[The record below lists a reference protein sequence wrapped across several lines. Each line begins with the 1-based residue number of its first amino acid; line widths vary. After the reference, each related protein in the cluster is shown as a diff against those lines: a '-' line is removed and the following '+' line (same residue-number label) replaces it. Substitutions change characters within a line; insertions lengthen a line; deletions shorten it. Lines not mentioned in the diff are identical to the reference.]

1 MEEWKEISKVEGYLV
16 SNFGRIKSF
25 KTPGKE
31 IILKPCKHYKGYQIV
46 FLYGMETNLKTK
58 HTKCYIHRLV
68 AEAFIPNPEEK
79 PFVNH
84 IDCNKANNLLTNLE
98 WMTEAENTQWY
109 HKNKNLVDDGIPF

>member
-1 MEEWKEISKVEGYLV
+1 MEKEIFEGKYV
-16 SNFGRIKSF
+16 IYSDGRIKSIKRNKF
-25 KTPGKE
+25 LKASVHHTGYTRICINKKT
-31 IILKPCKHYKGYQIV
+31 Y
-46 FLYGMETNLKTK
+46 N
-58 HTKCYIHRLV
+58 IHRLV